1 MNGVLVG
8 ELNLEEVSRF
18 AGLLSSS
25 DDVLTIIVDRR
36 GNIVGHPD
44 PVRALRQEN
53 LKHLAPLSGRADSP
67 VTANFRLDAIDYLGS
82 TTPIPETGW
91 TALVAQPT
99 EKAFAIVGSTL
110 VSLGV
115 ASAIALLM
123 AVIAGL
129 IVSRRMMRRMRQFAT
144 HVEAVADGHYEAKIP
159 HSSVEEIENL
169 SQHMHRMAEAVL
181 EREARLRES
190 EANFRMLVEARRWG
204 VALISDS
211 ARFVLVNAHSRG
223 YSAMH

>member
-44 PVRALRQEN
+44 PVRALRGEN
-53 LKHLAPLSGRADSP
+53 LKHLAAPLSGRADSP

-91 TALVAQPT
+91 TALVTQPT
-99 EKAFAIVGSTL
+99 SLAIVGSTL

-123 AVIAGL
+123 AVIVGL

-159 HSSVEEIENL
+159 HSASRRSKTCRSTCIAWPKRCSNAKPVCVKAKRT
-169 SQHMHRMAEAVL
+169 SACWWK
-181 EREARLRES
+181 
-190 EANFRMLVEARRWG
+190 ARRWG
-204 VALISDS
+204 
-211 ARFVLVNAHSRG
+211 
-223 YSAMH
+223 